1 MEHYY
6 KVLGAFFVG
15 RAYSRVCEVNT
26 GRDYSVA
33 QAVHV
38 CYTVDT
44 HFKALGYVAVNF
56 WFNSI

>member
-33 QAVHV
+33 QAVQFV
-38 CYTVDT
+38 
-44 HFKALGYVAVNF
+44 LYVQSEF
-56 WFNSI
+56 R

>member
-26 GRDYSVA
+26 GRDYS
-33 QAVHV
+33 
-38 CYTVDT
+38 TVDT
-44 HFKALGYVAVNF
+44 HFKALGYIAVNF
-56 WFNSI
+56 